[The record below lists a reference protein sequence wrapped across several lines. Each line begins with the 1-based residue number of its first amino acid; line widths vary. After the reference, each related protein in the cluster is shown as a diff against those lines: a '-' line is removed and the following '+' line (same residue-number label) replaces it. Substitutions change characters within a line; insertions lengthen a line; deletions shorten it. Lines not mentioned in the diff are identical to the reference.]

1 MKSVVLFIVVII
13 IAVSCNNNS
22 LIPLN
27 NMKVI
32 VWDMACADELI
43 NEKQARDSIHKNLPQ
58 ERYKLYEQIFA
69 AHKISREQFYKNYQY
84 YQTHIEQYKTLL
96 DSVQAYGTRERN
108 KPVKTILT
116 TPVSA
121 VN

>member
-1 MKSVVLFIVVII
+1 MKSALLLVAII
-13 IAVSCNNNS
+13 LAAVSCTNNS
-22 LIPLN
+22 MIPLN

-43 NEKQARDSIHKNLPQ
+43 NEKQARDSAHKNLSQ
-58 ERYKLYEQIFA
+58 ERYQFYEQIFA
-69 AHKISREQFYKNYQY
+69 VHKISREQFYKNYQY